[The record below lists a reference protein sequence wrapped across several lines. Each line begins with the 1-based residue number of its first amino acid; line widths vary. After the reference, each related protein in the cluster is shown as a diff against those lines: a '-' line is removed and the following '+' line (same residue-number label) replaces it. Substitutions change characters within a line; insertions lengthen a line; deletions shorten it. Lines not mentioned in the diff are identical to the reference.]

1 MEDRQ
6 IVGLYWRRDESA
18 IRETADKYGLYLH
31 RIAYQILADD
41 QDSLEVVNDT
51 YLGAWNSMPVQ
62 RPEVLSTYLGK
73 IARRV
78 AIDFYRR
85 RISGKRAGSQYVQS
99 LEELSQCVPAEDL
112 ISVGSKASETPE
124 AVLEVK
130 ELSAV
135 INDWLWQ
142 QSEEMR
148 HVFLCRYFYMDSI
161 LDIARRKHYSESK
174 VKSMLYRMRRSLRTY
189 LEKEGYHL

>member
-6 IVGLYWRRDESA
+6 IVELYWQRDESA
-18 IRETADKYGLYLH
+18 IGETADKYGLYLY

-62 RPEVLSTYLGK
+62 RPEVLSAYLGK
-73 IARRV
+73 IARRI

-148 HVFLCRYFYMDSI
+148 HVFLWRYFYMDSI
-161 LDIARRKHYSESK
+161 LDIARRKNYSESK

>member
-6 IVGLYWRRDESA
+6 IVELYWQRDESA
-18 IRETADKYGLYLH
+18 IGETANKYGLYLH

-62 RPEVLSTYLGK
+62 RPEMLSTYLGK

-78 AIDFYRR
+78 AINFYRR

-99 LEELSQCVPAEDL
+99 LEELSQCVPAENL

-148 HVFLCRYFYMDSI
+148 HVFLWRYFYMDSI
-161 LDIARRKHYSESK
+161 QDIARRKHYSESK

>member
-6 IVGLYWRRDESA
+6 IVELYWQRDESA
-18 IRETADKYGLYLH
+18 IGETADKYGLYLH

-62 RPEVLSTYLGK
+62 RPEMLSTYLGK

-78 AIDFYRR
+78 AINFYRR

-99 LEELSQCVPAEDL
+99 LEELSQCVPAENL

-148 HVFLCRYFYMDSI
+148 HVFLWRYFYMDSI
-161 LDIARRKHYSESK
+161 QDIARRKHYSESK

>member
-6 IVGLYWRRDESA
+6 IVELYWQRDESA
-18 IRETADKYGLYLH
+18 IGETADKYGLYLH

-73 IARRV
+73 IARRI

-85 RISGKRAGSQYVQS
+85 RISGKRTGSQYVQS

-112 ISVGSKASETPE
+112 ISVGSKISETPE

-148 HVFLCRYFYMDSI
+148 HVFLWRYFYMDSI